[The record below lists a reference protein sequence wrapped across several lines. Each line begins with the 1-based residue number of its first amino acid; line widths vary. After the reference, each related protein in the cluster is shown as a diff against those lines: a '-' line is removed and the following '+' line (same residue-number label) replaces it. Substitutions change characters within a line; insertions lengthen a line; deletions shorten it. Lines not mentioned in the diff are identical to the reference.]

1 MRQVFAAFGLVLLLL
16 PSSAFAQGPT
26 IVFQAR
32 VTSANGADAG
42 AFSAGD
48 AVDIQYTLNTDVTD
62 VADGDPLAGIFP
74 GASLN
79 LGVSFPGLSI
89 FALGSVGN
97 VQTFDNFESGGVTS
111 DQVFVLGGA
120 LQQSSLLA
128 GKAITSVEV
137 DFLSGFLP
145 LPDLPT
151 MLTSDALPLI
161 VPPYSDGFVI
171 FETSSGPTFV
181 HFEVAGPT
189 VHMTA
194 NGSPGPVTLAAGDPL
209 TIDIRF
215 DAPGTG
221 LTAAHVAIGVA
232 SPVGVF
238 WLSPSGF
245 TATPSPLFSGPL
257 LDFGPVTLF
266 NIASTAAF
274 PSGSYKWFMVVYDTV
289 SGASDV
295 EFVETIIP

>member
-1 MRQVFAAFGLVLLLL
+1 MRQLCAAFGLVVLLL
-16 PSSAFAQGPT
+16 PSSVFAQGPT

-42 AFSAGD
+42 VFSAGD

-62 VADGDPLAGIFP
+62 VSGDPQAGVFP

-79 LGVSFPGLSI
+79 LSVGFPSLGVS
-89 FALGSVGN
+89 ALGSSGN

-111 DQVFVLGGA
+111 DQLFVFGGA
-120 LQQSSLLA
+120 LQQSSLL
-128 GKAITSVEV
+128 GGNPITSVEI

-171 FETSSGPTFV
+171 FETSSGPTYV

-194 NGSPGPVTLAAGDPL
+194 NGSPGPITLGAGDPL
-209 TIDIRF
+209 QIDIRF

-221 LTAAHVAIGVA
+221 LTAAHVAIGVS
-232 SPVGVF
+232 SPIGVF
-238 WLSPSGF
+238 WLGPAGF
-245 TATPSPLFSGPL
+245 TSTPTPLFSGPL

-266 NIASTAAF
+266 NIASTAAY
-274 PSGSYKWFMVVYDTV
+274 PSGSYKWFMVVYDAVT
-289 SGASDV
+289 GASDV